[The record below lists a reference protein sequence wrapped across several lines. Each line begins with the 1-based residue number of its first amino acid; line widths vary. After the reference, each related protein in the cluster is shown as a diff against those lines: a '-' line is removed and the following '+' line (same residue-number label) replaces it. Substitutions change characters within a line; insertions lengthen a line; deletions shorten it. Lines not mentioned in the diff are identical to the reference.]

1 MSARNDRSDSLSLS
15 TKYAVAAAE
24 RLRRQG
30 TPRGATPRAG
40 TPRTPRLQR
49 PPTKE
54 EEEQRIKIQ
63 KARADIRSI
72 PGTVEVMDAIVEY
85 VHGKRRSVKEELQS
99 EADSSLRLI
108 AAAEVASMLA
118 LKDRDAAD
126 YNPKDADKVKYREF
140 RRWIIRSLDI
150 GGYFTKKQIEN
161 ALFVVETTVPGFAPA
176 QKGFVSADFEEFVV
190 KHKGGGVVDT
200 DPVSMNASDLS
211 ALVFEM
217 GLDVEL
223 RKLVLGLCQSV
234 KATLGVAG
242 LEHKLWELG
251 FKDTSHVPTRDVL
264 HVLQEAGVPI
274 QEKEVILPA
283 SCGPGAKM
291 LHAARPPRLSGMLQ
305 LASIFQIFGS
315 DPTAGAYISPQELR
329 LFFKARSSMHRWA
342 IDGYARC

>member
-1 MSARNDRSDSLSLS
+1 
-15 TKYAVAAAE
+15 
-24 RLRRQG
+24 
-30 TPRGATPRAG
+30 
-40 TPRTPRLQR
+40 
-49 PPTKE
+49 
-54 EEEQRIKIQ
+54 
-63 KARADIRSI
+63 
-72 PGTVEVMDAIVEY
+72 
-85 VHGKRRSVKEELQS
+85 
-99 EADSSLRLI
+99 
-108 AAAEVASMLA
+108 MLA

-161 ALFVVETTVPGFAPA
+161 ALFVIETTVPGFAPA

-211 ALVFEM
+211 ALVTEM

-242 LEHKLWELG
+242 LEHKLRELG

-329 LFFKARSSMHRWA
+329 LFFKARSGMHRWA